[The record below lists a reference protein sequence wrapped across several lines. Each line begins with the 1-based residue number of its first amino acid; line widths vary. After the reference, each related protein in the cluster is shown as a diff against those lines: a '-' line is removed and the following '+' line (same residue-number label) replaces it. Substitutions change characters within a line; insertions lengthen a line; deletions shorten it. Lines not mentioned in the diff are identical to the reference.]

1 VVERPCDQIE
11 ALIDQIDRLDRAI
24 VTEARRDEDM
34 SRLSTISGVGAITAA
49 TIKALVPDPGG
60 FKSAAT
66 LPPGLD

>member
-34 SRLSTISGVGAITAA
+34 SRLSTIPGVAPLRQRPSKRLCRILAGSNQ
-49 TIKALVPDPGG
+49 
-60 FKSAAT
+60 SAS